1 MSCSQHPAVA
11 LDPVGSYKL
20 LIFTLLS
27 INFSR
32 NICTREVDHAHV
44 SRVQTVMIW

>member
-20 LIFTLLS
+20 LTFTLLN

-32 NICTREVDHAHV
+32 NIHAREVDHTYI
-44 SRVQTVMIW
+44 SRVQVVMIW

>member
-20 LIFTLLS
+20 LIFTFLS

-32 NICTREVDHAHV
+32 NIHAREDDHTYI
-44 SRVQTVMIW
+44 SRVQIVMTW